1 MVRSRSRATQPTSPV
16 GNAAAIAGGRRRA
29 SGPPLVYAGHSATIV
44 PPMTNENLRQSGTPT
59 RDTIVVVPCYNEAR
73 RLDAGA
79 VLDLVGAVPRIALL
93 FVDDGSTD
101 ATARLL
107 EDLCRSRPEAISFLT
122 LAENGGKTEAVR
134 RGVLAAL
141 ERRPAFVA
149 YWDADFSTPLE
160 MVPSFL
166 AELDRNPELLGVL
179 GSRVRRLGAD
189 IDRLALRHYA
199 GRVFATLA
207 SAVLGMAVY
216 DTQCGAKIFRATDE
230 LARAF
235 SEPFRTR
242 WILDVE
248 LLARLRR
255 DLGAEILAS
264 RLVEI
269 PLPRWRDVSGSK
281 LTMTQGAAA
290 FVDLWRIWRR
300 IR

>member
-1 MVRSRSRATQPTSPV
+1 
-16 GNAAAIAGGRRRA
+16 
-29 SGPPLVYAGHSATIV
+29 
-44 PPMTNENLRQSGTPT
+44 MTNETPSQSGTPA

-73 RLDAGA
+73 RLDAAA
-79 VLDLVGAVPRIALL
+79 VLALVDAESRIALL

-101 ATARLL
+101 ATAAVL
-107 EDLCRSRPEAISFLT
+107 EDLCRSRPEAISSLT
-122 LAENGGKTEAVR
+122 LAENAGKTEAVR

-160 MVPSFL
+160 MVPAFL
-166 AELDRNPELLGVL
+166 AELDRDPRLLGVL

-199 GRVFATLA
+199 GRIFATLA

-216 DTQCGAKIFRATDE
+216 DTQCGAKMFRATDE
-230 LARAF
+230 IARAF
-235 SEPFRTR
+235 AAPFQTR

-248 LLARLRR
+248 MLARLRR
-255 DLGAEILAS
+255 DLGAGVLAS
-264 RLVEI
+264 RLVEL
-269 PLPRWRDVSGSK
+269 PLPRWRDVAGSK